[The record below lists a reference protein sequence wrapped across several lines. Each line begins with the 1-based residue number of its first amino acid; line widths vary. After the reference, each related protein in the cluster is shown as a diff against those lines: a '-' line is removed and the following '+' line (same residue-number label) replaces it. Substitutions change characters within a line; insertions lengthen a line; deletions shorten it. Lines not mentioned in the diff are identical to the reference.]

1 MLQVAESCCC
11 GAENTDWKP
20 VLLDRLI
27 EVTPSTL
34 SPVWTTLPLALT
46 SLGDKMCRLLWC
58 SISMTRRIW
67 GGQLDLNSTIYL
79 LFGVINIHYQSSGNG
94 GTKWHWFCFMM
105 VINDDP
111 SAYFSYSYRPE
122 LLMIKSVNSHSIPLL
137 ISWIQIKSNINVR
150 PT

>member
-1 MLQVAESCCC
+1 MLEVAECCVW
-11 GAENTDWKP
+11 GAENTDLKP
-20 VLLDRLI
+20 VFLDRLI
-27 EVTPSTL
+27 KVTPSTS
-34 SPVWTTLPLALT
+34 SPVWTTLPLAWH
-46 SLGDKMCRLLWC
+46 LWGMKC
-58 SISMTRRIW
+58 VGCFDAASPW
-67 GGQLDLNSTIYL
+67 QDVCGGGQLDLNSTIYL

-94 GTKWHWFCFMM
+94 ATKQHWFCFMM